1 MFGLQKFEYDV
12 IRCRGFCCSSSY
24 STCLAS
30 SEMVGY
36 VGYVWKVQYFF
47 KCFFYSYLS
56 FFTLYSR
63 YTYATSFE
71 VGPHFLDVLLQ
82 FFAVIPSSF
91 LKFFFGVSVWE
102 VYWPSFNL
110 TDSLFGRVQSTN
122 KPVKSIIYL
131 CYSVSDFSLFSL
143 DSFLVFPSLY
153 LHYSSVL
160 ADSLFLHL
168 SP

>member
-12 IRCRGFCCSSSY
+12 IRYRGFCCSSSY

-56 FFTLYSR
+56 FFTLYSH

-82 FFAVIPSSF
+82 FFAVIPFSF
-91 LKFFFGVSVWE
+91 FKFFFFLAFQFGKVIDPASTLLILSLAM
-102 VYWPSFNL
+102 YSLLINL
-110 TDSLFGRVQSTN
+110 SKALF
-122 KPVKSIIYL
+122 IYVTVFL
-131 CYSVSDFSLFSL
+131 TSHFFFRFFPSVSITLLTLLICSC
-143 DSFLVFPSLY
+143 
-153 LHYSSVL
+153 
-160 ADSLFLHL
+160 
-168 SP
+168 

>member
-122 KPVKSIIYL
+122 KPVKGIIYL